1 MRSPPAAKTVFVAWD
16 HSVDEHLAELP
27 TLIRG
32 AGTHHTYTARCA
44 GGEDPD
50 GPISEDLCTDI
61 RQKDC
66 LLAFQRKDRS
76 VAFSAP
82 GIGVSIIRFAGE
94 VHQPI
99 AARRRPSLA
108 AFRFR
113 SGRSPP
119 NAHIPAR

>member
-16 HSVDEHLAELP
+16 HSVDEHQAELP

-32 AGTHHTYTARCA
+32 AGTYHTYTARCA

-66 LLAFQRKDRS
+66 LLAFRAQDRS
-76 VAFSAP
+76 VASTP
-82 GIGVSIIRFAGE
+82 PRIGVSIIRFAGE

-113 SGRSPP
+113 SGRTPP